1 MPIMKE
7 VILKV
12 ENICK
17 EFGPTKALTDV
28 SIEFYGGEICG
39 LIGENGSGK
48 STLSSIIAGIQPP
61 TSGAMYKK
69 SQLYQPENPIDGQ
82 KKGVAMIVQEA
93 GTIPNISIT
102 DNIYAGKEKFFMKG
116 PFVNRKAMNESA
128 QNALRKVGISN
139 MNASDSIN
147 VLNQEDKKIVEIARA
162 LDDDPDL
169 MIVDETTTAL
179 SAYGRDIIYSNMHK
193 MRDEGKAVIIISHD
207 IDEILAHC
215 DSVVVLRDG
224 IKIGR
229 LEKEEMTGIA
239 IKNMM
244 VGRDMSGSYYREDI
258 NGTVSDTVVMEVSDI
273 MTEKVLNGISLKLHK
288 GEILGI
294 GGLTESGMH
303 ELGRILYGIDKP
315 IKGSV
320 KLKEGVGDYIIEN
333 PWGSVKHGIG
343 YVSKNRDVEA
353 LLLTTTI
360 KNNITLASLKKISKG
375 GFVSS
380 RKENPMVEEE
390 IKRLSIKC
398 SSMNANVNSLSGG
411 NKQKVVF
418 GKWLA
423 TGADVLILD
432 CPTRGV
438 DIGVKSAMYSLIE
451 ELKNQGKSIIM
462 ISEEMAELIGMSDR
476 LLVMKDGRITKE
488 FERNG
493 NITEQDIIQYMI

>member
-69 SQLYQPENPIDGQ
+69 GQPYQPADPIDGQ

-116 PFVNRKAMNESA
+116 PFVNKKAMNESA
-128 QNALRKVGISN
+128 QNALKKVGISS
-139 MNASDSIN
+139 MNARDSIN
-147 VLNQEDKKIVEIARA
+147 VLSQEDKKIVEIARA

-244 VGRDMSGSYYREDI
+244 VGRDMSGSYYREDT
-258 NGTVSDTVVMEVSDI
+258 NGTVSDTVVLEVSDI

-294 GGLTESGMH
+294 GGLTESGM
-303 ELGRILYGIDKP
+303 
-315 IKGSV
+315 
-320 KLKEGVGDYIIEN
+320 
-333 PWGSVKHGIG
+333 
-343 YVSKNRDVEA
+343 
-353 LLLTTTI
+353 
-360 KNNITLASLKKISKG
+360 
-375 GFVSS
+375 
-380 RKENPMVEEE
+380 
-390 IKRLSIKC
+390 KC
-398 SSMNANVNSLSGG
+398 
-411 NKQKVVF
+411 
-418 GKWLA
+418 
-423 TGADVLILD
+423 TP
-432 CPTRGV
+432 C
-438 DIGVKSAMYSLIE
+438 
-451 ELKNQGKSIIM
+451 QGQ
-462 ISEEMAELIGMSDR
+462 L
-476 LLVMKDGRITKE
+476 
-488 FERNG
+488 
-493 NITEQDIIQYMI
+493 